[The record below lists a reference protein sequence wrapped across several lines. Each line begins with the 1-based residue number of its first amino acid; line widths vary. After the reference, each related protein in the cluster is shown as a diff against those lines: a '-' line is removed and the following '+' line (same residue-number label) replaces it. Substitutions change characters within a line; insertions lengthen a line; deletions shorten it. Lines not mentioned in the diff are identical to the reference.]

1 MEKNKGRKN
10 YLMLVLILFFTLASL
25 ALYKQS
31 VGIKVLERVEY
42 TENSGVNYKVHVN
55 DLKYYNK
62 EYLEEGKQYISG
74 IIDYIDIYFNN
85 KITFDNEL
93 DYEATKKIEA
103 NVKVVDLSKKDN
115 VIYEKTEVLSK
126 DDKIKEE
133 KSKEINLNSNIKID
147 YKKYN
152 ELMNEFKSNY
162 GISANCVL
170 VVTYNATYQ
179 GKYKDFK
186 DMNKITTMKVEIPLS
201 EQMITINKTP
211 DVHKDDAYEETTNT
225 SIMNKTLFMISV
237 LFIIVALMLAV
248 KTIME
253 IIQDNKK
260 LSKYEKFIRK
270 TLKQYDSYIT
280 ESKEVTIEGKD
291 EVEVNS
297 FKELLD
303 VRNNIEKAI
312 VYVKETEKESKFMII
327 DEKEVYIYSAKEEDF
342 R

>member
-1 MEKNKGRKN
+1 MENNKTRKN
-10 YLMLVLILFFTLASL
+10 YLMLVLILFFVLASL

-31 VGIKVLERVEY
+31 VGIKVLERLEY
-42 TENSGVNYKVHVN
+42 TENSSVNYRVHVN

-74 IIDYIDIYFNN
+74 IVDYIDINFNN
-85 KITFDNEL
+85 NIKFDEAIG
-93 DYEATKKIEA
+93 YEGTKKVEA
-103 NVKVVDLSKKDN
+103 NIKVVDLSNKEN
-115 VIYEKTEVLSK
+115 VIYENTEVLK
-126 DDKIKEE
+126 ENENVKEE
-133 KSKEINLNSNIKID
+133 SSDEIKLNSSVQID

-152 ELMNEFKSNY
+152 SLMNEFKSNY
-162 GISANCVL
+162 GISANCKL
-170 VVTYNATYQ
+170 IVTYTSEYI

-186 DMNKITTMKVEIPLS
+186 DIRKEKVMKVEIPLS
-201 EQMITINKTP
+201 EQMMTINKTA
-211 DVHKDDAYEETTNT
+211 DEHKDDAYEETTNT

-237 LFIIVALMLAV
+237 LFIVVALMLLV
-248 KTIME
+248 KTIYDVVVE
-253 IIQDNKK
+253 NKK

-280 ESKEVTIEGKD
+280 ESKEVTTEGKN
-291 EVEVNS
+291 EIRVNS

-312 VYVKETEKESKFMII
+312 VYVKETEKKSQFIII
-327 DEKEVYIYSAKEEDF
+327 DEKEVYIYTAKEEDF